1 MNYKK
6 YAKILIDSEKSEK
19 NLSEFFDNFI
29 NFLKE
34 KGELKFLPKILVEV
48 KNLLEKERKNNK
60 TKIILKDKSFFEKY
74 ENELKSFSKS
84 FNIESMEIEE
94 NKNIVGGYILKN
106 KKFKLDNSYKKKLL
120 NLHKKIL
127 S

>member
-6 YAKILIDSEKSEK
+6 YAKILIEEEK
-19 NLSEFFDNFI
+19 NQKTFSDFFDNFI

-48 KNLLEKERKNNK
+48 ENLMEQENKNNK

-74 ENELKSFSKS
+74 KEEIQKYSEK
-84 FNIESMEIEE
+84 FNVNNLEIEE
-94 NKNIVGGYILKN
+94 NKNIINGYILKS

-127 S
+127 N